1 MAMNNLEGILHRI
14 RQGTTT
20 VEDAETVWALIVT
33 RDERIRNLEAA
44 NRLLADQLAKV
55 PKAEGL

>member
-1 MAMNNLEGILHRI
+1 MTDLDGLLERI
-14 RQGTTT
+14 RRGTTT